1 MHIPFPPY
9 ALWGCTLCCHV
20 ACFVLPVFVFVLV
33 LLFFVFL
40 FVLVLVFVIVFAI
53 VLVHIRIVPVVLIAF
68 VADVA
73 FFVFLVFAALMAL
86 MIVVVLAGLALI
98 PPTTVVL
105 PIHATGLLT
114 GQVKDKSSQV
124 FFSTVWVI
132 HCAYPL
138 IPPIQCCHDGEP
150 VFPGGRCALQ
160 H

>member
-1 MHIPFPPY
+1 M
-9 ALWGCTLCCHV
+9 
-20 ACFVLPVFVFVLV
+20 
-33 LLFFVFL
+33 
-40 FVLVLVFVIVFAI
+40 LVF
-53 VLVHIRIVPVVLIAF
+53 PV
-68 VADVA
+68 

-124 FFSTVWVI
+124 FYSTVWAI
-132 HCAYPL
+132 HYACPFT
-138 IPPIQCCHDGEP
+138 PPIQCWHDGELI
-150 VFPGGRCALQ
+150 FPAIRCIPQ

>member
-9 ALWGCTLCCHV
+9 ALWGSTLCRHV
-20 ACFVLPVFVFVLV
+20 ACLVLPVFVFVRV

-40 FVLVLVFVIVFAI
+40 FVLVLVFVMVFAI

-68 VADVA
+68 VAYVA

-124 FFSTVWVI
+124 YGLQKLHSRK
-132 HCAYPL
+132 
-138 IPPIQCCHDGEP
+138 QCQMSCK
-150 VFPGGRCALQ
+150 
-160 H
+160 